1 MRKTADVSR
10 SHRPK
15 GEVVWDKVVMS
26 VSVKQNQGEGVGGRV
41 NYTL

>member
-10 SHRPK
+10 SHRSK
-15 GEVVWDKVVMS
+15 GEVMWDKVVMS
-26 VSVKQNQGEGVGGRV
+26 VSVKQNQGEGVGGRG